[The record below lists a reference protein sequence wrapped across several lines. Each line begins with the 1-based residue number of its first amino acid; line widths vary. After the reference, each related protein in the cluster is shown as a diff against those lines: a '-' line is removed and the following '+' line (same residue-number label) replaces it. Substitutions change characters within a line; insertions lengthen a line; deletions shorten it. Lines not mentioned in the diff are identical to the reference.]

1 MQGPKLKTVEVVV
14 MVMIEGKPTRH
25 LRGHQLK
32 VEGHR
37 REELKKVVWWFK
49 TNPKRESSSASAS
62 AENLETENT
71 CELLR
76 LLRLSPEG
84 ATAAFSLFFIFLSLT
99 SQFVSKQSR
108 WQATNQTKSQQ
119 QPQQHLL
126 HCRSD
131 SHPTLCGI
139 CHHQSC
145 YQPTTNKER
154 RHQRVLRLISSQNSK
169 YLHG

>member
-1 MQGPKLKTVEVVV
+1 MQGPKLK
-14 MVMIEGKPTRH
+14 MVMIEGKPTCH

-49 TNPKRESSSASAS
+49 TNPKRESSSASAA

-71 CELLR
+71 CEFLCLR
-76 LLRLSPEG
+76 RLSPDG
-84 ATAAFSLFFIFLSLT
+84 ATATFFSFLYLPLT

-119 QPQQHLL
+119 QQQHLL

-145 YQPTTNKER
+145 YQPTNKER